1 MSNFFLKD
9 SPTIGNQAL
18 LDLTKTDYSLDVTL
32 QPEDIAYWCVKCYD
46 LPEKEL
52 FSKGFTKD
60 HYVPFSVKRWAKIP
74 CPPNAATDYKRDL
87 QFLTTIGLSVYRP
100 NGTDGPLYYISPF
113 ASLLYDKTNG
123 AFRHIHG
130 GETAED
136 TRSIMEPVIRLL
148 LKYVL
153 PGHYWLAFYN
163 KVYLSPAIYNAQQ
176 LEKQMVE
183 AEEEWI
189 RLRSYVGPL

>member
-1 MSNFFLKD
+1 MSNFFLNE
-9 SPTIGNQAL
+9 TIGNQVL
-18 LDLTKTDYSLDVTL
+18 LDFQKEDYSLDVTL

-52 FSKGFTKD
+52 FSKGFTEN
-60 HYVPFSVKRWAKIP
+60 HYDPLPVKGWAKIP
-74 CPPNAATDYKRDL
+74 CPPDAATDYKRDL
-87 QFLTTIGLSVYRP
+87 QFLDTIGLAVYRP

-113 ASLLYDKTNG
+113 ASLLYDKSNG